1 MSRLKLL
8 GISLASFTIAAL
20 ILMGTLQK
28 FIHFAGVDNEMG
40 CFFIAFL
47 MGGISLYGACTP
59 DEKESIR

>member
-8 GISLASFTIAAL
+8 FISIFSFGLALLIIMGIP
-20 ILMGTLQK
+20 QE
-28 FIHFAGVDNEMG
+28 FIHFAGPDNEMG

-59 DEKESIR
+59 DKKESIR

>member
-1 MSRLKLL
+1 MSRLQCALTA
-8 GISLASFTIAAL
+8 IASFTIA
-20 ILMGTLQK
+20 ILLVMGIPQE

-59 DEKESIR
+59 DKKESIR

>member
-8 GISLASFTIAAL
+8 FISIFSFGLAFLIIMGIP
-20 ILMGTLQK
+20 QE
-28 FIHFAGVDNEMG
+28 FIHFAGPENEMG

-59 DEKESIR
+59 DKKESIR